1 MPERHECPL
10 GKAVP
15 RVWALLGLTLQPDAS
30 QYSRRLALRSTAD
43 THSLLESVGG
53 AYMQTCSDSKPS
65 VRHAGEPIVITS

>member
-1 MPERHECPL
+1 MPEGRKCPL

-30 QYSRRLALRSTAD
+30 QYSRRLALRSTANI
-43 THSLLESVGG
+43 HSLLESVGG

-65 VRHAGEPIVITS
+65 VMDMLANQL